1 MPQAATRRATPMD
14 ETHITTGS
22 EVRLPAPPPEREPVT
37 LDRLPYQPYETRRQ
51 DKQYLGLLAILHYV
65 AGALFFGL
73 SLLMLLYVGMGVM
86 FLSMPMPTRP
96 GSPPGPS
103 PVFMGVMFIV
113 MFGFFALF
121 MIAQGVLTCLTGYYL
136 HRHKRW
142 LFCMVT
148 SAIVCVHAPIGT
160 LLGAFTIVVLMR
172 QSVRDLFQ
180 YGEPVATDEDYA

>member
-1 MPQAATRRATPMD
+1 MD

-22 EVRLPAPPPEREPVT
+22 EVPLPAAPPLRDPVT
-37 LDRLPYQPYETRRQ
+37 LDRVPYHPYERRRQ
-51 DKQYLGLLAILHYV
+51 DKQYLGLLAVFHYI
-65 AGALFFGL
+65 AGALFFGFA
-73 SLLMLLYVGMGVM
+73 LLMFLYVGMGVVL
-86 FLSMPMPTRP
+86 LSVPLPTKP

-113 MFGFFALF
+113 MFGFFALL
-121 MIAQGVLTCLTGYYL
+121 MLTQGVLACLTGYYL

-148 SAIVCVHAPIGT
+148 SAIVCAHAPIGT
-160 LLGAFTIVVLMR
+160 VLGAFSIIVLMR

-180 YGEPVATDEDYA
+180 YGEPPATDEDYE